1 MPKFLV
7 TMYKKDHFCLLLMI
21 FSTKKTEVV
30 MYNKVIKDTCQ
41 ILTRASSLFCI
52 KQLLFYNLIRIIFT
66 SRWTCTWCVLFMI
79 HQQ

>member
-30 MYNKVIKDTCQ
+30 MYNKVINDTCQ

-52 KQLLFYNLIRIIFT
+52 KQLLFTTL
-66 SRWTCTWCVLFMI
+66 
-79 HQQ
+79 